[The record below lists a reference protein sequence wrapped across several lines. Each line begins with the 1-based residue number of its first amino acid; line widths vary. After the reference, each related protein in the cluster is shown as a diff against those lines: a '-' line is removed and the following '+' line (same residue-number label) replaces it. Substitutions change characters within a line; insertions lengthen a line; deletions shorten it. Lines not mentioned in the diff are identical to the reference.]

1 MIVEEGISVVIS
13 TYSKALK
20 DQVLDCIY
28 SLQNQTFLPNEILL
42 ILDHDPDLIRFF
54 RSIVPKEVKILSSN
68 GFGLSNARNAGV
80 RYSKSEI
87 IAFIDDDAVADRN
100 WLKNIFRNYSE
111 PKVAGVGGLVVPLYE
126 ESKSFD
132 WFPEELNWIIGCSY
146 KGLSNKWEAVRNP
159 IGCNMSF
166 RSSVFE
172 KVGYFKNDVGR
183 LGKVLL
189 DGEEPE
195 FCNRV
200 HLKLPD
206 AKIMNDPS
214 AVVLH
219 KVSSKRMTFKYLWK
233 RSFYQGYS
241 KALINDTFVSTSL
254 PLDKE
259 RNYLNFLATSS
270 VLSRLKRFYRLKDLS
285 QLTTL
290 FISSLLVLFGF
301 VVGKVRKAVD

>member
-1 MIVEEGISVVIS
+1 
-13 TYSKALK
+13 
-20 DQVLDCIY
+20 
-28 SLQNQTFLPNEILL
+28 
-42 ILDHDPDLIRFF
+42 
-54 RSIVPKEVKILSSN
+54 
-68 GFGLSNARNAGV
+68 
-80 RYSKSEI
+80 
-87 IAFIDDDAVADRN
+87 
-100 WLKNIFRNYSE
+100 
-111 PKVAGVGGLVVPLYE
+111 
-126 ESKSFD
+126 
-132 WFPEELNWIIGCSY
+132 
-146 KGLSNKWEAVRNP
+146 
-159 IGCNMSF
+159 MSF
-166 RSSVFE
+166 RRSVFE
-172 KVGYFKNDVGR
+172 KVGYFRNDVGR

-195 FCNRV
+195 FSNRV

-241 KALINDTFVSTSL
+241 KALINDTFVGTSL